1 VPPVLA
7 AIPYTT
13 FPSIELGPVT
23 LRTFG
28 IMVALGV
35 VVGISVAARLG
46 EQIGRPAD
54 DTINLGVKLVV
65 AGVVGAR
72 ITWVLTHLDQIDSPI
87 DLIAVWEGGL
97 QFSGGFIGAVLLGL
111 PVFLRWD
118 RLTRWRMLD
127 RCMLGLAVGL
137 AIGRIGCY
145 AVGEHLGGPTSFP
158 LASRYDG
165 GSTREGNGGEGPPA
179 AGRRRD
185 PQHSLYEMLHVFV
198 LSAVLWWLIRR
209 RSTPGTAI
217 GVFLVWIG
225 VGRFATDFLRI
236 YDDTV
241 AGLTGAQLM
250 CLVLVPVGLWALLW
264 VRPRLAREEP
274 PPETPW
280 VPETSPRTWCRTTT
294 SAAAPHL
301 EAPHGR
307 RPRPSVP
314 TRHSRK
320 GLQEPPT
327 VLRSAAQHPRDRRGA
342 LVGSR
347 APGDPTPR
355 ARRLRPPSATCWAG
369 A

>member
-1 VPPVLA
+1 MLA

-13 FPSIELGPVT
+13 FPTIELGPLT

-28 IMVALGV
+28 IMVAIGV
-35 VVGISVAARLG
+35 VVGISLAAKLG
-46 EQIGRPAD
+46 EEVGRPAD

-72 ITWVLTHLDQIDSPI
+72 VTWVLTHLDQIDSPI

-145 AVGEHLGGPTSFP
+145 SVGEHLGGLTSFP
-158 LASRYDG
+158 LATRYDG
-165 GSTREGNGGEGPPA
+165 GSTREGNRGQ
-179 AGRRRD
+179 GRLLQVGD
-185 PQHSLYEMLHVFV
+185 VIHNTSLYELLDVFA

-209 RSTPGTAI
+209 RSTPGTAL

-225 VGRFATDFLRI
+225 VGRFATDFLRV

-250 CLVLVPVGLWALLW
+250 CLVLVPVGLWALLL
-264 VRPRLAREEP
+264 VRPRLAREVAAELDDSEVHRCGLRGDAADDDGHTVAGTEVADPTEQRTVRDEP
-274 PPETPW
+274 ED
-280 VPETSPRTWCRTTT
+280 
-294 SAAAPHL
+294 
-301 EAPHGR
+301 HGR
-307 RPRPSVP
+307 PD
-314 TRHSRK
+314 
-320 GLQEPPT
+320 G
-327 VLRSAAQHPRDRRGA
+327 
-342 LVGSR
+342 
-347 APGDPTPR
+347 APGVRGVAGPGADPGSPG
-355 ARRLRPPSATCWAG
+355 PAG
-369 A
+369 

>member
-165 GSTREGNGGEGPPA
+165 GSTREGNGGEGRLLQV
-179 AGRRRD
+179 GD
-185 PQHSLYEMLHVFV
+185 VIHNTSLYEMLHVFV

-264 VRPRLAREEP
+264 VRPRLAGEAAAAGDAPGAGEEP
-274 PPETPW
+274 GDL
-280 VPETSPRTWCRTTT
+280 VPDDDVGGSTSPGGTARETAVALRADEAQPGGVAG
-294 SAAAPHL
+294 AADRPAVGGRST
-301 EAPHGR
+301 HG
-307 RPRPSVP
+307 
-314 TRHSRK
+314 T
-320 GLQEPPT
+320 
-327 VLRSAAQHPRDRRGA
+327 DDGA
-342 LVGSR
+342 SS
-347 APGDPTPR
+347 APG
-355 ARRLRPPSATCWAG
+355 AG
-369 A
+369 

>member
-1 VPPVLA
+1 VLA

-13 FPSIELGPVT
+13 FPTIELGPLT

-28 IMVALGV
+28 IMVAIGV
-35 VVGISVAARLG
+35 VVGISLAAKLG
-46 EQIGRPAD
+46 EEVGRPAD

-72 ITWVLTHLDQIDSPI
+72 VTWVLTHLDQIDSPI

-145 AVGEHLGGPTSFP
+145 SVGEHLGGLTSFP
-158 LASRYDG
+158 LATRYDG
-165 GSTREGNGGEGPPA
+165 GSTREGNRGQ
-179 AGRRRD
+179 GRLLQVGD
-185 PQHSLYEMLHVFV
+185 VIHNTSLYELLDVFA

-209 RSTPGTAI
+209 RSTPGTAL

-225 VGRFATDFLRI
+225 VGRFATDFLRV

-250 CLVLVPVGLWALLW
+250 CLVLVPVGLWALLL
-264 VRPRLAREEP
+264 VRPRLAREVAAELDDSEVHRCGLRGDAADDDGHTVAGTEVADPTEQRTVRDEP
-274 PPETPW
+274 ED
-280 VPETSPRTWCRTTT
+280 
-294 SAAAPHL
+294 
-301 EAPHGR
+301 HGR
-307 RPRPSVP
+307 PD
-314 TRHSRK
+314 
-320 GLQEPPT
+320 G
-327 VLRSAAQHPRDRRGA
+327 
-342 LVGSR
+342 
-347 APGDPTPR
+347 APGVRGVAGPGADPGSPG
-355 ARRLRPPSATCWAG
+355 PAG
-369 A
+369 